1 AANWLEGL
9 NEEQKKAAAHVQGPL
24 LILAGAGSG
33 TTTVLVSRTGYLL
46 SSGACMAENL
56 AVLTFTNKAARELT
70 ERVRRKLGAKAKGLW
85 TGTFHSFGL
94 SLLRENPEKVRLPK
108 KFGIIDATDAAGILK
123 EILLNVRNTAKTDF
137 KLEKLLSI
145 M

>member
-1 AANWLEGL
+1 
-9 NEEQKKAAAHVQGPL
+9 
-24 LILAGAGSG
+24 
-33 TTTVLVSRTGYLL
+33 
-46 SSGACMAENL
+46 
-56 AVLTFTNKAARELT
+56 
-70 ERVRRKLGAKAKGLW
+70 LGAKAKGLW

-145 M
+145 MSDWRASGQKKAKSEDEYEVMAEVLLPKYLRRLELLGVADFDDLLLKPLELLDADSELLARVQ